1 MSRDGQIIEMT
12 RAVSHRR
19 VDFYDEVDDHRCI
32 LLASLGF
39 STRYICEQT
48 GLSASQ
54 VTYRLKKA
62 GLTTENKASRMD
74 FRNGVSPMAKIV
86 LGQVRQAADEQ
97 LTKHLKKYV

>member
-39 STRYICEQT
+39 STRYICDQT
-48 GLSASQ
+48 GLSPSQ

-62 GLTTENKASRMD
+62 DIHFDPKIPGTYIDGADGWPRYYFDLDRAKLELEAWINKRGLA
-74 FRNGVSPMAKIV
+74 
-86 LGQVRQAADEQ
+86 L
-97 LTKHLKKYV
+97 